1 MKPIRLTMNAFGPYA
16 GRVELDMERL
26 CSGGLYLICGD
37 TGSGKTMLFD
47 AITYALYGEASGSV
61 RDAAMLRSK
70 YADPKEYTYVEMEFA
85 LDGAR
90 YTVHRTLGRE
100 KEKNGEKVLEKS
112 LDAWIRC
119 PDGRVV
125 AKHKDVTAE
134 VCALTGL
141 DRDRFRR
148 TVMIAQGEFRDLLDA
163 KTEDRM
169 VILRNIFGTG
179 LYERFA
185 NTAKQLAADERK
197 RAELLRQELA
207 GCRMMFDTDG
217 MPELAQA
224 LTGLPDVLP
233 PGLEDIVKEAIR
245 RSEEE
250 RAALEQRREAE
261 TAETENARY
270 QLTRAETDAENERR
284 LAAAKTE
291 LERAEAAFA
300 EAEKRCTET
309 ADYKTE
315 AVHCREK
322 AAAVQSRA
330 GEYEELEQLR
340 LSLTNDEREVRECT
354 AGIERYEK
362 RIALM
367 ESEIERAGEG
377 IAHAKEEADGAELRR
392 TERKLVQE
400 EGRRLNA
407 QLERIARYEAV
418 VPEQEAET
426 AKYRKAA
433 ADTARLQRMY
443 AEEEKRYLDGLAGV
457 LAAELREGEPCPVCG
472 SREHPSPAESSGET
486 VTRAGLAKL
495 RAEWDA
501 ASKTAEKYAVSAGR
515 LRGVRKQLVEELLGE
530 ADIGENEEAARIL
543 QYKEESTAQ
552 YRELAERNR
561 ELKLRLER
569 SETAK
574 QTMEELSE
582 KLRRY
587 QLLCTDERSARENLV
602 KRRDVLSAAD
612 EEKRERIALISG
624 RLPYPT
630 LADLRKEA
638 AALTGQAETLE
649 REAETAVRRST
660 EEAAQVKACQS
671 ACDTL
676 AGQLTESKAG
686 QYEEFRETYLRC
698 NTALAETG
706 TALVRV
712 TSALEKNRAA
722 AAMLGRIAGKLA
734 ESERRSILYG
744 QISDTANGNIKGKD
758 RIMLETFW
766 QMRLFERILRLANLR
781 LMKMTDGRYELLRRN
796 SAENLRSKSGL
807 DLDVRDHW
815 NGSIRSVRTLSGG
828 ESFTASL
835 ALALALS
842 DETEAESGGVKIDA
856 MFIDE
861 GFGSLD
867 ETALDMALKVLK
879 SQSVGGRSVGI
890 ISHVAGLR
898 DRIDRKIVVTKSG
911 GVSRVEITEG

>member
-1 MKPIRLTMNAFGPYA
+1 
-16 GRVELDMERL
+16 
-26 CSGGLYLICGD
+26 
-37 TGSGKTMLFD
+37 
-47 AITYALYGEASGSV
+47 
-61 RDAAMLRSK
+61 
-70 YADPKEYTYVEMEFA
+70 
-85 LDGAR
+85 
-90 YTVHRTLGRE
+90 
-100 KEKNGEKVLEKS
+100 
-112 LDAWIRC
+112 
-119 PDGRVV
+119 
-125 AKHKDVTAE
+125 
-134 VCALTGL
+134 
-141 DRDRFRR
+141 
-148 TVMIAQGEFRDLLDA
+148 
-163 KTEDRM
+163 
-169 VILRNIFGTG
+169 
-179 LYERFA
+179 
-185 NTAKQLAADERK
+185 
-197 RAELLRQELA
+197 
-207 GCRMMFDTDG
+207 
-217 MPELAQA
+217 
-224 LTGLPDVLP
+224 
-233 PGLEDIVKEAIR
+233 
-245 RSEEE
+245 
-250 RAALEQRREAE
+250 
-261 TAETENARY
+261 
-270 QLTRAETDAENERR
+270 
-284 LAAAKTE
+284 
-291 LERAEAAFA
+291 
-300 EAEKRCTET
+300 
-309 ADYKTE
+309 
-315 AVHCREK
+315 
-322 AAAVQSRA
+322 
-330 GEYEELEQLR
+330 
-340 LSLTNDEREVRECT
+340 
-354 AGIERYEK
+354 
-362 RIALM
+362 
-367 ESEIERAGEG
+367 
-377 IAHAKEEADGAELRR
+377 
-392 TERKLVQE
+392 
-400 EGRRLNA
+400 
-407 QLERIARYEAV
+407 
-418 VPEQEAET
+418 
-426 AKYRKAA
+426 
-433 ADTARLQRMY
+433 
-443 AEEEKRYLDGLAGV
+443 
-457 LAAELREGEPCPVCG
+457 
-472 SREHPSPAESSGET
+472 
-486 VTRAGLAKL
+486 
-495 RAEWDA
+495 
-501 ASKTAEKYAVSAGR
+501 VSAGR

-660 EEAAQVKACQS
+660 EAAAQVKACQS

-698 NTALAETG
+698 STALAETG